1 MLVPKPEDRGTIEE
15 LARDEWLNS
24 CVMTNEEL
32 GAEMHGRKVRVDEAK
47 TKEEEKKRQDEMCAN
62 RAKGLNSEGA
72 RRSAKNL
79 MEEELVKVEEFDK
92 GDIGRGCRRVY
103 LGGGVRLKGGEGGV
117 IEEYLRG
124 IGYIF
129 EQCGIVVK
137 SIKKGKVKGILV
149 EKGSRICVTGK
160 IVKDDKNVLF
170 VELLRGG
177 GSTLRFS
184 SVVKKIKEVA
194 SVAAGKV
201 SGGEEV
207 TESEGLIDDMI

>member
-1 MLVPKPEDRGTIEE
+1 M
-15 LARDEWLNS
+15 
-24 CVMTNEEL
+24 
-32 GAEMHGRKVRVDEAK
+32 
-47 TKEEEKKRQDEMCAN
+47 
-62 RAKGLNSEGA
+62 
-72 RRSAKNL
+72 
-79 MEEELVKVEEFDK
+79 
-92 GDIGRGCRRVY
+92 
-103 LGGGVRLKGGEGGV
+103 
-117 IEEYLRG
+117 
-124 IGYIF
+124 
-129 EQCGIVVK
+129 VK